1 MADEVT
7 RDIPLT
13 AAEVELLKLLKGSEP
28 DDAFVICNGAHHGVC
43 SWKDESSASSLFSFK
58 IRKDASRECRM
69 KILQTLFST
78 MVERVD
84 NAFGLRWSRPQ
95 DLAGIP

>member
-28 DDAFVICNGAHHGVC
+28 DDAFVICNG
-43 SWKDESSASSLFSFK
+43 
-58 IRKDASRECRM
+58 
-69 KILQTLFST
+69 ST
-78 MVERVD
+78 M
-84 NAFGLRWSRPQ
+84 A
-95 DLAGIP
+95 